1 VGLNSLKSLNLTNVY
16 PNNKNNNKNNKKKNN
31 KVKSKPLE
39 LRSRVMNPSLLSQLL
54 SPLCK
59 SSSVRQSQIKK
70 NCNFE
75 ICHLIAYLTFGN
87 FVEFFKF
94 DRVSLGDSPFG
105 NTIGQS
111 QSQQY
116 QGAVQKGQS
125 FIDWPNNI

>member
-1 VGLNSLKSLNLTNVY
+1 
-16 PNNKNNNKNNKKKNN
+16 
-31 KVKSKPLE
+31 
-39 LRSRVMNPSLLSQLL
+39 MNPSLLSQLL

-125 FIDWPNNI
+125 FIDWPNNIWNVTVLTNIDVIDTKFPKMNFVSLTNHGTVNSI